1 MSSVSLV
8 IPADGIKIT
17 ANKIIKNKE
26 DAPSSFYQRFRAFV
40 RNILFI
46 KPKNIEDVTE
56 VLESSLSSD
65 IIDEVAFSIAENAI
79 KLRATS
85 VKEIM
90 IPKVEMVNIYID
102 DSSEKLLETVIES
115 GHSRYP
121 VINEKKKKVEGILLA
136 KDLLPLLS
144 INEEVNLDSIMRDA
158 KVVPETKRADS
169 LLEEFKKDKSHLAVV
184 IDEYGEICGLV
195 TIEDIL
201 EELVGEIEDEHD
213 IDDLDLIQVSEKEF
227 IADAKIEIDEF
238 EEKFEINLNESSVE
252 TLGGYMTKKLGIL
265 PKVGD
270 KIIVESI
277 ELVVTA
283 ADKRRIKKIGIS
295 IIT

>member
-1 MSSVSLV
+1 M
-8 IPADGIKIT
+8 
-17 ANKIIKNKE
+17 NKIIKNKE
-26 DAPSSFYQRFRAFV
+26 YAPSSFYQRFRAFV

>member
-1 MSSVSLV
+1 M
-8 IPADGIKIT
+8 
-17 ANKIIKNKE
+17 NKIIKNKE

-102 DSSEKLLETVIES
+102 DSSEKPLETVIES

-270 KIIVESI
+270 KIIIESI

-295 IIT
+295 IIN

>member
-1 MSSVSLV
+1 M
-8 IPADGIKIT
+8 
-17 ANKIIKNKE
+17 NKIIKNKE
-26 DAPSSFYQRFRAFV
+26 DPPHSFYQRFRAFV

-144 INEEVNLDSIMRDA
+144 INEGVNLDTIMRDA

-277 ELVVTA
+277 ELIVTA

-295 IIT
+295 IIS

>member
-1 MSSVSLV
+1 M
-8 IPADGIKIT
+8 
-17 ANKIIKNKE
+17 NKIIKNKE

-102 DSSEKLLETVIES
+102 DSSEKLLETVIKS

-121 VINEKKKKVEGILLA
+121 VINEKKKKVEGTLLA

-295 IIT
+295 IIS

>member
-1 MSSVSLV
+1 M
-8 IPADGIKIT
+8 
-17 ANKIIKNKE
+17 NKIIKNKE
-26 DAPSSFYQRFRAFV
+26 DAPSSFYQRFRAFI

-85 VKEIM
+85 IKEIM

-144 INEEVNLDSIMRDA
+144 LNEEVNLDSIMRDA

>member
-1 MSSVSLV
+1 M
-8 IPADGIKIT
+8 
-17 ANKIIKNKE
+17 NKIIKNKE

-144 INEEVNLDSIMRDA
+144 INKEVNLDSIMRDA

-238 EEKFEINLNESSVE
+238 EEKFEINLDESSVE

>member
-1 MSSVSLV
+1 M
-8 IPADGIKIT
+8 
-17 ANKIIKNKE
+17 NKIIKNKE
-26 DAPSSFYQRFRAFV
+26 DAPSSFYLRFRAFV

-238 EEKFEINLNESSVE
+238 EEKFEINLDESSVE

-295 IIT
+295 III

>member
-1 MSSVSLV
+1 M
-8 IPADGIKIT
+8 
-17 ANKIIKNKE
+17 NKIIKNKE

-144 INEEVNLDSIMRDA
+144 MNEEVNLDSIMRGA

-213 IDDLDLIQVSEKEF
+213 IDDLDLIQVSEKEY

-238 EEKFEINLNESSVE
+238 EEKFEINLNESTVE

-295 IIT
+295 IIS

>member
-1 MSSVSLV
+1 M
-8 IPADGIKIT
+8 
-17 ANKIIKNKE
+17 NKIIKNKE
-26 DAPSSFYQRFRAFV
+26 DVPSSFYQRFRAFV

-85 VKEIM
+85 AKEIM

-102 DSSEKLLETVIES
+102 DSSDKLIETVIES

-295 IIT
+295 IIS

>member
-1 MSSVSLV
+1 M
-8 IPADGIKIT
+8 
-17 ANKIIKNKE
+17 NKIIKNKE

-238 EEKFEINLNESSVE
+238 EEKFEINLDEGSVE

-277 ELVVTA
+277 ELIVTA

-295 IIT
+295 IIS

>member
-1 MSSVSLV
+1 M
-8 IPADGIKIT
+8 
-17 ANKIIKNKE
+17 NKIIKNKE

-79 KLRATS
+79 KLRTTS

>member
-1 MSSVSLV
+1 M
-8 IPADGIKIT
+8 
-17 ANKIIKNKE
+17 NKIIKNKE

-144 INEEVNLDSIMRDA
+144 MNEEVNLESIMRDA

>member
-1 MSSVSLV
+1 M
-8 IPADGIKIT
+8 
-17 ANKIIKNKE
+17 NKIIKNKE
-26 DAPSSFYQRFRAFV
+26 DAPSSFYQRFRVFV

-144 INEEVNLDSIMRDA
+144 INEEVNLDSIMRVA

-295 IIT
+295 IIA

>member
-1 MSSVSLV
+1 M
-8 IPADGIKIT
+8 
-17 ANKIIKNKE
+17 NKIIKNKE
-26 DAPSSFYQRFRAFV
+26 DAPSSFYQRLRAFV
-40 RNILFI
+40 RNTLFI

-238 EEKFEINLNESSVE
+238 EEKFEINLNESTVE

-295 IIT
+295 IIS

>member
-1 MSSVSLV
+1 M
-8 IPADGIKIT
+8 
-17 ANKIIKNKE
+17 NKIIKNKE

-90 IPKVEMVNIYID
+90 IPKVEMVNIYTD

-295 IIT
+295 IIA

>member
-1 MSSVSLV
+1 M
-8 IPADGIKIT
+8 
-17 ANKIIKNKE
+17 NKIIKNKE

-102 DSSEKLLETVIES
+102 DSSKKLLETVIES

-136 KDLLPLLS
+136 KDILV
-144 INEEVNLDSIMRDA
+144 IFNKEGCF
-158 KVVPETKRADS
+158 
-169 LLEEFKKDKSHLAVV
+169 FK
-184 IDEYGEICGLV
+184 
-195 TIEDIL
+195 
-201 EELVGEIEDEHD
+201 
-213 IDDLDLIQVSEKEF
+213 
-227 IADAKIEIDEF
+227 
-238 EEKFEINLNESSVE
+238 
-252 TLGGYMTKKLGIL
+252 
-265 PKVGD
+265 
-270 KIIVESI
+270 
-277 ELVVTA
+277 
-283 ADKRRIKKIGIS
+283 
-295 IIT
+295 

>member
-1 MSSVSLV
+1 M
-8 IPADGIKIT
+8 
-17 ANKIIKNKE
+17 NKIIKNKE
-26 DAPSSFYQRFRAFV
+26 DVPSSFYQRFRAFV

-79 KLRATS
+79 KLRATTA
-85 VKEIM
+85 KEIM

-102 DSSEKLLETVIES
+102 DSSDKLIETVIES

-144 INEEVNLDSIMRDA
+144 INEEVDLDSIMRDA
-158 KVVPETKRADS
+158 KVIPETKRADS

-295 IIT
+295 IIS

>member
-1 MSSVSLV
+1 M
-8 IPADGIKIT
+8 
-17 ANKIIKNKE
+17 NKIIKNKE

-238 EEKFEINLNESSVE
+238 EEKFEIDLNESSVE

-270 KIIVESI
+270 KLIVESI

-295 IIT
+295 IIS

>member
-1 MSSVSLV
+1 M
-8 IPADGIKIT
+8 
-17 ANKIIKNKE
+17 NKIIKNKE
-26 DAPSSFYQRFRAFV
+26 DAPSSFYQRLRAFV
-40 RNILFI
+40 RNTLFI

-144 INEEVNLDSIMRDA
+144 INEEVNLDTIMRDA

>member
-1 MSSVSLV
+1 M
-8 IPADGIKIT
+8 
-17 ANKIIKNKE
+17 NKIIKNKE
-26 DAPSSFYQRFRAFV
+26 DAPSSFYQRFRAFL

-144 INEEVNLDSIMRDA
+144 LNEEVNLDSIMRDA

>member
-1 MSSVSLV
+1 M
-8 IPADGIKIT
+8 
-17 ANKIIKNKE
+17 NKIIKNKE

-90 IPKVEMVNIYID
+90 IPKVEMVNIYVD

-121 VINEKKKKVEGILLA
+121 VINEKKNKVVGILLA

>member
-1 MSSVSLV
+1 M
-8 IPADGIKIT
+8 
-17 ANKIIKNKE
+17 NKIIKNKE

-102 DSSEKLLETVIES
+102 DSSKKLLETVIES

-144 INEEVNLDSIMRDA
+144 INEELNLDSIMRDA

-238 EEKFEINLNESSVE
+238 EKKFEINLNESSVE

-270 KIIVESI
+270 KIMVESI

-295 IIT
+295 TIA

>member
-1 MSSVSLV
+1 M
-8 IPADGIKIT
+8 
-17 ANKIIKNKE
+17 NKIIKNKD

-169 LLEEFKKDKSHLAVV
+169 LLEEFKKDKSHLAIV

-238 EEKFEINLNESSVE
+238 EEKFEINLDESSVE

-270 KIIVESI
+270 KIIIESI

-283 ADKRRIKKIGIS
+283 ADKRRIKKVGIS
-295 IIT
+295 IIS

>member
-1 MSSVSLV
+1 M
-8 IPADGIKIT
+8 
-17 ANKIIKNKE
+17 NKIIKNKE

-56 VLESSLSSD
+56 ILESSLSSD

>member
-1 MSSVSLV
+1 M
-8 IPADGIKIT
+8 
-17 ANKIIKNKE
+17 NKIIKNKE

-102 DSSEKLLETVIES
+102 DSSEKLLETVIQS

>member
-1 MSSVSLV
+1 M
-8 IPADGIKIT
+8 
-17 ANKIIKNKE
+17 NKIIKNK
-26 DAPSSFYQRFRAFV
+26 DDVPSSFYQRFRAFV

-102 DSSEKLLETVIES
+102 DSSEKLIETVIES

-295 IIT
+295 IIS

>member
-1 MSSVSLV
+1 M
-8 IPADGIKIT
+8 
-17 ANKIIKNKE
+17 NKIIKNKE
-26 DAPSSFYQRFRAFV
+26 DVPSSFYQRFRAFV

-79 KLRATS
+79 KLRATTA
-85 VKEIM
+85 KEIM

-102 DSSEKLLETVIES
+102 DSSEKLIETVIES

-238 EEKFEINLNESSVE
+238 EEKFEINLNEGSVE

-295 IIT
+295 IIS

>member
-1 MSSVSLV
+1 M
-8 IPADGIKIT
+8 
-17 ANKIIKNKE
+17 NKIIKNKE
-26 DAPSSFYQRFRAFV
+26 DAPSSFYQRLRAFV

-56 VLESSLSSD
+56 VLENSLSSD

-90 IPKVEMVNIYID
+90 IPKVEMVNIYIE

-270 KIIVESI
+270 KLIVESI

-295 IIT
+295 IIS

>member
-1 MSSVSLV
+1 M
-8 IPADGIKIT
+8 
-17 ANKIIKNKE
+17 NKIIKNKE

-90 IPKVEMVNIYID
+90 IPKVEMVNIYVD

>member
-1 MSSVSLV
+1 M
-8 IPADGIKIT
+8 
-17 ANKIIKNKE
+17 NKIIKNKE

-90 IPKVEMVNIYID
+90 IPKVEMVNIFID

-238 EEKFEINLNESSVE
+238 EEKFEINLDESSVE

-277 ELVVTA
+277 ELIVTA

-295 IIT
+295 IIS

>member
-1 MSSVSLV
+1 M
-8 IPADGIKIT
+8 
-17 ANKIIKNKE
+17 NKIIKNKE

-144 INEEVNLDSIMRDA
+144 INEEVNLGSIMRDA

-295 IIT
+295 IIN

>member
-1 MSSVSLV
+1 M
-8 IPADGIKIT
+8 
-17 ANKIIKNKE
+17 NKIIKNKE

-102 DSSEKLLETVIES
+102 DSSEKLIETVIES

>member
-1 MSSVSLV
+1 M
-8 IPADGIKIT
+8 
-17 ANKIIKNKE
+17 NKIIKNKE

-227 IADAKIEIDEF
+227 IADAKIEIDEN
-238 EEKFEINLNESSVE
+238 EEKIEINLYESSDD
-252 TLGGYMTKKLGIL
+252 TMGGNKTKKLGIL

-295 IIT
+295 IIS

>member
-1 MSSVSLV
+1 M
-8 IPADGIKIT
+8 
-17 ANKIIKNKE
+17 NKIIKNKE
-26 DAPSSFYQRFRAFV
+26 DVPSSFYQRFRAFV

-213 IDDLDLIQVSEKEF
+213 IDDLDLIQVSENEF

-295 IIT
+295 IIA

>member
-1 MSSVSLV
+1 M
-8 IPADGIKIT
+8 
-17 ANKIIKNKE
+17 NKIIKNKE

-238 EEKFEINLNESSVE
+238 EEKFEINLNEGSVE

-295 IIT
+295 IIS

>member
-1 MSSVSLV
+1 M
-8 IPADGIKIT
+8 
-17 ANKIIKNKE
+17 NKIIKNKE

-40 RNILFI
+40 RNILLI

>member
-1 MSSVSLV
+1 M
-8 IPADGIKIT
+8 
-17 ANKIIKNKE
+17 NKIIKNKE

-144 INEEVNLDSIMRDA
+144 INEEVNLDSTMRDA

>member
-1 MSSVSLV
+1 M
-8 IPADGIKIT
+8 
-17 ANKIIKNKE
+17 NKIIKNNE